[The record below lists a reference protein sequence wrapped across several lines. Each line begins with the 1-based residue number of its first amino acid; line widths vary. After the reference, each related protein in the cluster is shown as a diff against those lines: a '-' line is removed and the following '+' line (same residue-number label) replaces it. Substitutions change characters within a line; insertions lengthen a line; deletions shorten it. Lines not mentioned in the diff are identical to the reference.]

1 MNTTEMDKYFTP
13 DKAEEKW
20 YKIWEEGGYFTP
32 QIKEGKDPYTIV
44 IPPPNITGKLH
55 LGHALVNTLQDVVIR
70 MKRMQGFPTLWLPGT
85 DHASIA
91 TEAKVVDMI
100 KKEGLS
106 KDILGREGFLKRAWE
121 WKEEYGGTII
131 RQLKKLGCSCDWTRE
146 RFTLDEGLSKVVQ
159 KVFIDLYN
167 EGLIYKGER
176 LVNWCP
182 FCHSTLSDI
191 EVEYEQ
197 EPSSLWY
204 IRYWAKDKSF
214 YLDVATT
221 RPETMLGDT
230 GVAVNPS
237 DERFAKYI
245 GKKVVV
251 PIVDREIEII
261 ADPFVE
267 TEFGTGCVKITPA
280 HDFNDFNAGKKHGLE
295 IIKVINEDGK
305 MNDLVKKYEG
315 MDILTARKLIVDELK
330 ELGVLVK
337 IEPYTHN
344 VGKCY
349 RCHHTVEPMVSKQ
362 WFVKMESLAKPAID
376 VVKNKEITIYP
387 ERYEKTYFHWMKN
400 IQDWCISR
408 QLWWGHRI
416 PAYYCKKCGK
426 IEVCPEMP
434 TKTCACGCSEWVQ
447 DEDTLD
453 TWFSSALWPFSTL
466 GWPEETEDYKYFY
479 PTSTLITGNDIL
491 FFWVARMI
499 FSALHHTGKIPFKKV
514 VLNGLIRDAQ
524 GRKMSK
530 SLNNG
535 VDPLDV
541 IRDYGADALR
551 FSLMQGLS
559 LETDIRYS
567 MERLDIA
574 KAFINKLWNSA
585 KFVLNGI
592 NGIDYSKVDPKNY
605 QPEDKWMLKKL
616 NQTINDV
623 TQELD
628 KFEFGAALQKLYDF
642 FWNDYCSWYIEMT
655 KPRLYDE
662 TAASRKEAAYVLHH
676 GLTVILKLMHPFLPF
691 VTEEIYSRLSK
702 DDTPLIISSWPKAEA
717 VDYEEEYN
725 NVELMQY
732 FITSIRNVRANMNI
746 QPSRKTKLIF
756 VTKDKGDF
764 LLSAEPIFQKLG
776 FAKSIEIKDNKN
788 GIPTNAI
795 CIEHLSGAVYIPFE
809 DLVDIDAEIKR
820 LEQEKEKYENLI
832 ARVDAQLSNE
842 NFISRAP
849 KDKVEAER
857 TKKANYEQLLS
868 SVLTRLEELKKQ
880 PLSA

>member
-1 MNTTEMDKYFTP
+1 MNTTELDKYFTP
-13 DKAEEKW
+13 EEAEKKW
-20 YKIWEEGGYFTP
+20 YEIWEKGGYFTP
-32 QIKEGKDPYTIV
+32 HVDDGKDPYTIM

-70 MKRMQGFPTLWLPGT
+70 MKRMQGYNALWLPGT

-91 TEAKVVDMI
+91 TEAKVVEMI

-182 FCHSTLSDI
+182 CCHSTLSDI
-191 EVEYEQ
+191 EVEYEE

-204 IRYWAKDKSF
+204 IRYYAKDKSF

-245 GKKVVV
+245 GKKVVL
-251 PIVDREIEII
+251 PIVNREIEVI

-280 HDFNDFNAGKKHGLE
+280 HDFNDFNAGKKHGLD
-295 IIKVINEDGK
+295 IIKVIDEDGK
-305 MNDLVKKYEG
+305 MTDIVEKYKG
-315 MDILTARKLIVDELK
+315 MDILEARKLIVEELK
-330 ELGVLVK
+330 ELGNLVK

-362 WFVKMESLAKPAID
+362 WFVKMESLAKPAIE
-376 VVKNKEITIYP
+376 VVKNKEITLYP
-387 ERYEKTYFHWMKN
+387 ERYEKTYFHWMEN

-416 PAYYCKKCGK
+416 PAYYCAKCGK
-426 IEVCPEMP
+426 IEVATEKP
-434 TKTCACGCSEWVQ
+434 TKACACGCTEWIQ

-466 GWPEETEDYKYFY
+466 GWPEDTPDYKYFY

-499 FSALHHTGKIPFKKV
+499 FSALHQTGKIPFKKV
-514 VLNGLIRDAQ
+514 VLHGLIRDAQ

-535 VDPLDV
+535 IDPLDV

-551 FSLMQGLS
+551 FSLVQGLS

-567 MERLDIA
+567 MDRLDTA
-574 KAFINKLWNSA
+574 KAFINKVWNSA

-592 NGIDYSKVDPKNY
+592 KGIDYKSWNKADLKA
-605 QPEDKWMLKKL
+605 EDKWLLVKL
-616 NQTINDV
+616 NRTIEEV
-623 TQELD
+623 TKELD
-628 KFEFGAALQKLYDF
+628 TFEFGSAMQKLYDF
-642 FWNDYCSWYIEMT
+642 FWNDYCSWYIEMV

-662 TAASRKEAAYVLHH
+662 NASGRNEAGYVLHY
-676 GLTVILKLMHPFLPF
+676 GLTVILKLLHPFLPF
-691 VTEEIYSRLSK
+691 VTEEIYSRLSE
-702 DDTPLIISSWPKAEA
+702 DDKPLMVAEWPKAEKLDY
-717 VDYEEEYN
+717 VSDYEDI
-725 NVELMQY
+725 ELMQY

-746 QPSRKTKLIF
+746 QPSRKTALIF
-756 VTKDKGDF
+756 VSKEKGDF
-764 LLSAEPIFQKLG
+764 LKSVEPIFQKLA
-776 FAKSIEIKDNKN
+776 FAKAVEIRADKT
-788 GIPTNAI
+788 GIDVNAI
-795 CIEHLSGAVYIPFE
+795 SIEHLKAAVYIPFE
-809 DLVDIDAEIKR
+809 DLVDVEAEVKR
-820 LEQEKEKYENLI
+820 LTAEKEKYESLI

-842 NFISRAP
+842 NFLAKAP
-849 KDKVEAER
+849 ADKVQGER
-857 TKKANYEQLLS
+857 EKKANYETLLN
-868 SVLTRLEELKKQ
+868 SVNERLAALHPQSK
-880 PLSA
+880 AV